1 MYFWYAVMRP
11 IIIIFMIISYSTVLM
26 LGVAGNKHL
35 QQPAIAIK
43 IESNFTSTTCVDNK
57 PCVTRICIN
66 NEPCHI
72 ITSNSTHTDNNSTN
86 NKKKNAIAPSF
97 PQASI

>member
-1 MYFWYAVMRP
+1 
-11 IIIIFMIISYSTVLM
+11 MIISYSTVLM
-26 LGVAGNKHL
+26 LEVAGNI
-35 QQPAIAIK
+35 QQPPIVVK
-43 IESNFTSTTCVDNK
+43 IESNFTSTTCIDDK

-72 ITSNSTHTDNNSTN
+72 VTSNSTHTDNNSTN

>member
-1 MYFWYAVMRP
+1 MRA
-11 IIIIFMIISYSTVLM
+11 IIIIFMIISSSVLM

-72 ITSNSTHTDNNSTN
+72 VTSNSTNTDNNSTN

>member
-1 MYFWYAVMRP
+1 MRA
-11 IIIIFMIISYSTVLM
+11 IIIIFMIISSSVLM

-72 ITSNSTHTDNNSTN
+72 VTSNSTNTDNNSTN
-86 NKKKNAIAPSF
+86 NKKNAIASSF

>member
-1 MYFWYAVMRP
+1 
-11 IIIIFMIISYSTVLM
+11 MIVSSSVLM
-26 LGVAGNKHL
+26 LGAAGKNQL

-57 PCVTRICIN
+57 SCVTRIFIN

-72 ITSNSTHTDNNSTN
+72 VTSNSTYTDNNSTN

>member
-1 MYFWYAVMRP
+1 
-11 IIIIFMIISYSTVLM
+11 MIVSYSTVLM
-26 LGVAGNKHL
+26 LEVAGNI
-35 QQPAIAIK
+35 QQPPIVVK

-72 ITSNSTHTDNNSTN
+72 VTSNSTHTDNNSTN